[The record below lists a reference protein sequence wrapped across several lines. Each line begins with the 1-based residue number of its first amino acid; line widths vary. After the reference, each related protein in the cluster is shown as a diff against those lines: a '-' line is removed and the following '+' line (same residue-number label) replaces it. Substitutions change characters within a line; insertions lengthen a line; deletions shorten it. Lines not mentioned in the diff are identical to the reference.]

1 LKNCCSEIYG
11 FPVGN
16 VPRRDLVHFT
26 CFKLVIIHQFNFQL
40 MRSNV
45 LFLSTMLLVVVSCA
59 ELNYL
64 EQQMD
69 LVDQEATLDEA
80 EADDP
85 FARKGGTTSTSQN
98 FAVNY
103 PGWKSEYTLTASGS
117 WSSDRVKAEADVR
130 GDFHVVANSTRDRDL
145 LEGQIKENQVNGKIT
160 EYLNADFCACT
171 SDEDYSDCEYWTF
184 ELSGP
189 NNTTTKLNVELA
201 GLSALVSNKHSKYA
215 LDLSTL
221 DDQGGKVPRVVEFS
235 YSLDGGITYTPLINQ
250 GLMWSDNTDCA
261 SIEGWQYNNAT
272 EPTNPGSAAASLASS
287 ASGKTMD
294 DILLSDNHTGND
306 NTCYHA
312 EMYKGQIE
320 LNLLDLVEGNNTIL
334 IRAIVKG
341 NEGTVDAT
349 VGFSKDIRITGNTP
363 TCN

>member
-1 LKNCCSEIYG
+1 MG
-11 FPVGN
+11 
-16 VPRRDLVHFT
+16 
-26 CFKLVIIHQFNFQL
+26 IILMFFIPFIFIHPKIQL
-40 MRSNV
+40 MKNSL
-45 LFLSTMLLVVVSCA
+45 LFLCASLVFMVSCA
-59 ELNYL
+59 DLNYL

-69 LVDQEATLDEA
+69 LEDQEVVLEDA
-80 EADDP
+80 ESDDP
-85 FARKGGTTSTSQN
+85 FARKGGTTSTSHN

-103 PGWKSEYTLTASGS
+103 PGWRSEYTLTASGS

-130 GDFHVVANSTRDRDL
+130 SDFDVVANSTRDRDL

-171 SDEDYSDCEYWTF
+171 SDEDYSDCEYWTL
-184 ELSGP
+184 ELSDP
-189 NNTTTKLNVELA
+189 NNTTQRLNVELA
-201 GLSALVSNKHSKYA
+201 GLSALVSNRQSKYA

-235 YSLDGGITYTPLINQ
+235 YSLDGGSTYTPLINQ
-250 GLMWSDNTDCA
+250 GLIWSENTECA
-261 SIEGWQYNNAT
+261 SIEGWRYNNAT
-272 EPTNPGSAAASLASS
+272 SPSNPGSPAASLASS
-287 ASGKTMD
+287 ASGKTLNE
-294 DILLSDNHTGND
+294 ILLSDNHTGND

-312 EMYKGQIE
+312 EMFKGQIE

-349 VGFSKDIRITGNTP
+349 VGFSKDIRITGSTP